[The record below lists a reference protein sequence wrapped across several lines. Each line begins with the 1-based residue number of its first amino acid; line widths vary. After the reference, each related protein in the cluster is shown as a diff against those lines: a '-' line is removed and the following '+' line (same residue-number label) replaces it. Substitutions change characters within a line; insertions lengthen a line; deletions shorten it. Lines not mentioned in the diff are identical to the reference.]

1 MKILGIETSCD
12 ETSAAVVED
21 GVRALSNV
29 IATSKAAFAGTTGV
43 IPEEAARKQ
52 VECILPVL
60 HASLTEARLTPEHI
74 DAIAV
79 TRGPGLLGSLLVG
92 TVTARALSALW
103 KKPLVGV
110 HHTLGH
116 LSSVWLEADPL
127 PVFPSITL
135 SASGGHTELWLR
147 TAHTT
152 GLLLGATRDDA
163 AGEAFDKGASLL
175 GLPYPGGPSI
185 SCAGTSGSPA
195 AFEFPMPLHDEPG
208 FDFSFSGLKT
218 SLKYTLR
225 DLEKERSEKKFDR
238 EDLLSHLAASFE
250 YAICRHLISRIER
263 AMEEHPEVREIHVV
277 GGVSAN
283 TRLREMLKKLSRPA
297 RFPVKLSYCTDN
309 AAMIASAGYFLM
321 QERGDKAFAAF
332 ETTASLPQEA
342 LAS

>member
-1 MKILGIETSCD
+1 MRILGIETSCD
-12 ETSAAVVED
+12 ETSIAIVED
-21 GVRALSNV
+21 GVRVLSNV
-29 IATSKAAFAGTTGV
+29 IATSKASFAGTTGV

-60 HASLTEARLTPEHI
+60 HASLADARITQERI

-92 TVTARALSALW
+92 TVTARALAALW

-116 LSSVWLEADPL
+116 LSSVWLEADPA
-127 PVFPSITL
+127 PSFPSLTL

-147 TAHTT
+147 TGHTD
-152 GLLLGATRDDA
+152 GVLLGATRDDA

-185 SCAGTSGSPA
+185 SRAGASGNPE
-195 AFEFPMPLHDEPG
+195 AFAFPMPLEGAPG

-225 DLEKERSEKKFDR
+225 DVGPEESEKKKRD
-238 EDLLSHLAASFE
+238 LAASFE
-250 YAICRHLISRIER
+250 YAICRHLLSRIER
-263 AMEEHPEVREIHVV
+263 ALKAHSDVCEAHVV
-277 GGVSAN
+277 GGASAN
-283 TRLREMLKKLSRPA
+283 TRLRAMLSKLGRPV
-297 RFPVKLSYCTDN
+297 RFPTKISYCTDN
-309 AAMIASAGYFLM
+309 AAMIASAGYFLIK
-321 QERGDKAFAAF
+321 ERGEKACTAF

-342 LAS
+342 LAF